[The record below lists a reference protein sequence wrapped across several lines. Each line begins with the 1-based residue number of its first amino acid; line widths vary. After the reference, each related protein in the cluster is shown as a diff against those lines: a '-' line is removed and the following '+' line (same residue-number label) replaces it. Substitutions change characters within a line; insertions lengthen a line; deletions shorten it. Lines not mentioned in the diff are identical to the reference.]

1 MKKTDVLKQRS
12 MHTVTLLLSTTKY
25 DHYVLEQRF
34 YAMNHLHNV
43 MAKHARKLL
52 VRLEHDHEYQD
63 ALKEYISLSKLSK
76 PSKQQKTRKSE
87 LGLILKNIRTGLG
100 LTDYSFQA
108 YLSVSAKRYKK
119 QVSSQQVQKEASRVW
134 KAVEK
139 YLFGNGKKVHF
150 RRYRDMDTIG
160 GKSNLNGVRFDKET
174 MMVSWLGMEL
184 ECILPRQEKARKYVC
199 EALSSEVS
207 YCEIERKMFA
217 NGWHYYVIVYLKGK
231 APEKIESDDVP
242 ASENITGVDIGTSTV
257 ATVSD
262 SLATLEELAPDSMK
276 YNKRIRKL
284 QDKMDRSRRTSNLDK
299 YNEDGTINKSNH
311 DKWKFSNTYLRDRD
325 KLKSL
330 YRQKSAYTK
339 QSHERM
345 CNKLIRDSVNFIVED
360 MDFSALQ
367 RRSKKT
373 ERQEKVSDVK
383 KKDGTVI
390 KIRKYKKKKRY
401 GRSMNNRSPSMFI
414 SILERKA
421 AQYEGNVF
429 RVDTKKFRATQYDH
443 STDTYTKIPM
453 SQRSKMINGYEV
465 QRDLYSAYLL
475 KNSNGELTHADREKC
490 IYGFRQFIR
499 LHDKLIADM
508 KESNISMKQCFGF

>member
-1 MKKTDVLKQRS
+1 MKKTDVLKQKS
-12 MHTVTLLLSTTKY
+12 MHTVTFLRGTTRY

-63 ALKEYISLSKLSK
+63 ALKGYVSLSKIKK
-76 PSKQQKTRKSE
+76 PTRQQRSRKSE
-87 LGLILKNIRTGLG
+87 LGLILKDIRTGLG

-139 YLFGNGKKVHF
+139 YLFSNGKKVHF
-150 RRYRDMDTIG
+150 RRCRDMDTIG

-184 ECILPRQEKARKYVC
+184 KCILPRQEKARNYVY
-199 EALSSEVS
+199 EALSSEIS

-217 NGWHYYVIVYLKGK
+217 NSWHYYVIVYLKGK
-231 APEKIESDDVP
+231 APGKIESLADP
-242 ASENITGVDIGTSTV
+242 ENVTGVDIGTSTV

-276 YNKRIRKL
+276 YNKRIRRF
-284 QDKMDRSRRTSNLDK
+284 QDKMDRSRRASNPDK
-299 YNEDGTINKSNH
+299 YNEDGTINRDNH

-325 KLKSL
+325 RLKSI
-330 YRQKSAYTK
+330 YRQKSAYIK

-373 ERQEKVSDVK
+373 ERQDKASDVK

-390 KIRKYKKKKRY
+390 KIRKNKKKKRY
-401 GRSMNNRSPSMFI
+401 GRAMNNRSPSMFI

-421 AQYEGNVF
+421 VQYGGNVF

-453 SQRSKMINGYEV
+453 SQRSKMIDGYEV

-475 KNSNGELTHADREKC
+475 KNNNGELTQADREKC
-490 IYGFRQFIR
+490 IYGFRQFMR

-508 KESNISMKQCFGF
+508 KENGISMKQCFGF